1 VKYIK
6 LIKLDMKTLL
16 KILKYLVIGI
26 VSIYL
31 IITIS
36 GLIVKN
42 QGQSEIDEATLRKDG
57 AKLTVNEDGRKIE
70 YFVYGSTDPSAPVII
85 NMHGSGVEASLEK
98 SMYQPICE
106 ELEVR
111 GISISLP
118 GFGNTDMKIGRVVV
132 DWPSEDLEPV
142 LNQEGVQDFMI
153 TGHSQGNPHAMA
165 AAYYFGARCTG
176 LGLYAPLLPNDLT
189 EEIGIV
195 GAVGYEKLKTTED
208 LKSLFTGWYF
218 FTMYLTTDPFCPAIP
233 LKIMKTTTPKL
244 KDDPVLIEE
253 FGKSL
258 ARATIRGAAGNAW
271 ESAKD
276 VCYDWGFDP
285 RLIET
290 NNICV
295 WHAADDTWCPPE
307 IGEWLANYFTEKG
320 ATVNFKNENV
330 GYGHFTYSTGKYRE
344 AEHSLVKALLDGQLM
359 Q

>member
-1 VKYIK
+1 
-6 LIKLDMKTLL
+6 MKTLL
-16 KILKYLVIGI
+16 KILKYLIIGL

-31 IITIS
+31 ITTIS

-57 AKLTVNEDGRKIE
+57 AKLAVNEEGRKIE

-165 AAYYFGARCTG
+165 AAYYFGDRCTG
-176 LGLYAPLLPNDLT
+176 LGLYAPLLPNDL
-189 EEIGIV
+189 
-195 GAVGYEKLKTTED
+195 
-208 LKSLFTGWYF
+208 
-218 FTMYLTTDPFCPAIP
+218 FCPAIP
-233 LKIMKTTTPKL
+233 LKIMKTTTPKF
-244 KDDPVLIEE
+244 KDDPVLIKE

-307 IGEWLANYFTEKG
+307 IGKWLANYFTEKG